1 MRARHALG
9 LATFLAVAAIC
20 APSFADSTIRTP
32 GDHPDYVVD
41 IEPKGNFGFWG
52 VGGWGTF
59 GSIGLGAG
67 VRFSIPVM
75 KNGFIPKINNNV
87 AISFGADW
95 LHYGGGCGY
104 YYAGYAGGSCGAD
117 YLFFPVALQWNFYVA
132 KQWSVFA
139 EPGLAVYHAFYDDYC
154 TVYAAGSPAYNAC
167 KFGQPSTTFVV
178 PVFQVGGRWHASD
191 KIALTLRLGYPTVDF
206 GVSFYL

>member
-1 MRARHALG
+1 MRTRHALS
-9 LATFLAVAAIC
+9 LATFLAIGALAAQ
-20 APSFADSTIRTP
+20 SRADSTIRTP
-32 GDHPDYVVD
+32 GDHPDYVID
-41 IEPKGNFGFWG
+41 IEPKGNFGFFGAWG
-52 VGGWGTF
+52 NSLGF
-59 GSIGLGAG
+59 GAG

-95 LHYGGGCGY
+95 LHYSGGCGY
-104 YYAGYAGGSCGAD
+104 YFAGYAGAGCGAD

-139 EPGLAVYHAFYDDYC
+139 EPGLAIYHAIYDDYC
-154 TVYAAGSPAYNAC
+154 GVYAVNSTSYAIC
-167 KFGQPSTTFVV
+167 KNNQPTHTFVT

-191 KIALTLRLGYPTVDF
+191 KIALTLRIGYPTVDF

>member
-1 MRARHALG
+1 MRTRHALS
-9 LATFLAVAAIC
+9 LATFLAIGALAAQ
-20 APSFADSTIRTP
+20 SRADSTIKTP
-32 GDHPDYVVD
+32 GDHPDYVID
-41 IEPKGNFGFWG
+41 IEPKGNFGFFGAWG
-52 VGGWGTF
+52 NSLGF
-59 GSIGLGAG
+59 GAG

-95 LHYGGGCGY
+95 LHYAGGCGY

-139 EPGLAVYHAFYDDYC
+139 EPGLAIYHSFYDDYC
-154 TVYAAGSPAYNAC
+154 GVYAVGSPAYNAC
-167 KFGQPSTTFVV
+167 QNAQPSHTYVW
-178 PVFQVGGRWHASD
+178 PVFEVGGRWHASD
-191 KIALTLRLGYPTVDF
+191 KIALTLRVGYPTVDF